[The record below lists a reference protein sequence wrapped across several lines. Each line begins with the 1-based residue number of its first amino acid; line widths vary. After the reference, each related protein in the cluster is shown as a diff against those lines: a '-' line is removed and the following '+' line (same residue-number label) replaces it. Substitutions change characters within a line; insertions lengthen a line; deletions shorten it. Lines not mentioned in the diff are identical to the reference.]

1 VVREQEPGNLER
13 TGVRDTVPLM
23 LPAGDT
29 PAIGPADR
37 LAFLVPSRGVVAQAE
52 VATLAEDTTGGASE
66 SQVCFMISLRNIVIL
81 NPPTQVGTEQR
92 LNLEL
97 QAAVSQEPCV
107 RVGPEE
113 FEMLTTAPAGEA
125 ASGPP
130 RRAVKGRRGLPH

>member
-1 VVREQEPGNLER
+1 M
-13 TGVRDTVPLM
+13 M
-23 LPAGDT
+23 LPAGDK

-52 VATLAEDTTGGASE
+52 VATLAEDATGETSE
-66 SQVCFMISLRNIVIL
+66 SHVCFTISLRNIVIF
-81 NPPTQVGTEQR
+81 NPPMPVGTEQR

-113 FEMLTTAPAGEA
+113 FETLTMAPAGEA
-125 ASGPP
+125 ANGPP
-130 RRAVKGRRGLPH
+130 RRPVKGRRGLPH